1 MFDVI
6 AIGGATLDFFVES
19 SKFNI
24 LDLKS
29 IDSHK
34 ELLCMGYGDKI
45 EIEQSSFDIG
55 GGAVN
60 TSVAFTKLGLNTSLL
75 SKTGAGHI
83 GNYLMSKVRS
93 RNVDTSLVVKSRV
106 DRTGFSIILT
116 SFEGDR
122 TVLTQRGANSTLV
135 KDEINWNS
143 LKSTKAIYCSS
154 LSNASEEVLADIAEF
169 CHQNNI
175 KFACNPGATTIKKG
189 IESQGEN
196 LSHTNILVLNKHEAS
211 DLTGI
216 IEKTESK
223 YDEVAENGI
232 NSYIK
237 NMLVTLKN
245 LVKDAVV
252 ITDGK
257 KGVYVYDGQK
267 FYFAKPYPAKVV
279 STLGAGDAFAS
290 TFVGT
295 MIKTGDIQKAIA
307 LALINSA
314 SVVGSYGAQTG
325 LKTYDELIEIYLKAN
340 IEILVS

>member
-6 AIGGATLDFFVES
+6 TIGGATLDFFVES

-24 LDLKS
+24 LDFKS

-60 TSVAFTKLGLNTSLL
+60 TSVSFAKLGLNTSLL
-75 SKTGAGHI
+75 AKTGAGHI
-83 GNYLMSKVRS
+83 ANYLLSKVRS

-135 KDEINWNS
+135 KDEINCEA
-143 LKSTKAIYCSS
+143 LKGTKAIYCSS
-154 LSNASEEVLADIAEF
+154 LSNNSEKILADIAGF
-169 CHQNNI
+169 CHQNSI
-175 KFACNPGATTIKKG
+175 KFACNPGGTTIKKG
-189 IESQGEN
+189 MDIQLEF
-196 LSHTNILVLNKHEAS
+196 LSHTNILILNKHEAS
-211 DLTGI
+211 DFTGI

-223 YDEVAENGI
+223 YDEISESSI
-232 NSYIK
+232 NPDIQK
-237 NMLVTLKN
+237 MLITLKKF
-245 LVKDAVV
+245 VKDIVV

-257 KGVYVYDGQK
+257 KGVYVYDGLK
-267 FYFAKPYPAKVV
+267 FYSANPYPAKVV

-295 MIKTGDIQKAIA
+295 MIKTDDIQKAIA

-314 SVVGSYGAQTG
+314 SVVGEYGAQTG
-325 LKTYDELIEIYLKAN
+325 LKTYDELLEIYSKAN
-340 IEILVS
+340 IEICVL

>member
-6 AIGGATLDFFVES
+6 TIGGATLDFFVES

-29 IDSHK
+29 IDNHK
-34 ELLCMGYGDKI
+34 EYLCLGYGDKI

-60 TSVAFTKLGLNTSLL
+60 TSVSFAKLGLKTSLFT
-75 SKTGAGHI
+75 KTGSGHI
-83 GNYLMSKVRS
+83 ANYLLSKVRS
-93 RNVDTSLVVKSRV
+93 RNVDTSLVVKSTTE
-106 DRTGFSIILT
+106 RTGFSIILT

-122 TVLTQRGANSTLV
+122 TVLTQRGANSTLQ
-135 KDEINWNS
+135 KEDINCEA
-143 LKSTKAIYCSS
+143 LKQTKAIYCSS
-154 LSNASEEVLADIAEF
+154 LSNNSEKILVDIAEF
-169 CHQNNI
+169 CHQSNI
-175 KFACNPGATTIKKG
+175 KFACNPGGTTIQKG
-189 IESQGEN
+189 MNSQKDF
-196 LSHTNILVLNKHEAS
+196 LSHTNILILNKQEAS
-211 DLTGI
+211 DFTGI

-223 YDEVAENGI
+223 YDEIPENSI
-232 NSYIK
+232 NPDIQK
-237 NMLVTLKN
+237 ILVTLKKF
-245 LVKDAVV
+245 VKDIVV

-257 KGVYVYDGQK
+257 RGVYVYDGQK

-295 MIKTGDIQKAIA
+295 LMKTDDIQKSIA

-314 SVVGSYGAQTG
+314 SVVGEYGAQTG
-325 LKTYDELIEIYLKAN
+325 LKTDDELFEIYAKAN
-340 IEILVS
+340 IEIFEL